1 MRHSYGSRQLRLR
14 VLEVLERRA
23 KQFRT
28 TEVLYPCRIPREP
41 IAIADILQEA
51 LPEDRHRF
59 DPLALRSRTL
69 LRLEWDDGSAWEA
82 WVVMLP
88 SGLKLFCDWGEEEAR
103 VLASGGRHAS
113 AETDR
118 QFLGLL
124 AASAGEQFG
133 IEMSGGA
140 PSVVRSSITDRE
152 FLVEFFVELFEVT
165 GNEGSVR
172 DSLRNHGNE
181 QSDVDALE
189 RRDFPTDVEAWLDL
203 ALK

>member
-1 MRHSYGSRQLRLR
+1 MRHMYGSRQLRWR

-28 TEVLYPCRIPREP
+28 TEELYPCRIPREP
-41 IAIADILQEA
+41 IAFADIVEEA
-51 LPEDRHRF
+51 LPDDHHRF
-59 DPLALRSRTL
+59 DALSLRSRTL
-69 LRLEWDDGSAWEA
+69 LRLEWDDGSAWEV

-88 SGLKLFCDWGEEEAR
+88 SGLKLFCDYGEEEPR
-103 VLASGGRHAS
+103 VLASGGRQAS

-124 AASAGEQFG
+124 MESAGEQFG

-152 FLVEFFVELFEVT
+152 FLVDMFVELFEVT
-165 GNEGSVR
+165 ANEQSVR
-172 DSLRNHGNE
+172 DFLHARDRRAPAAAPEGHDFR
-181 QSDVDALE
+181 SDVDA
-189 RRDFPTDVEAWLDL
+189 WLGM